1 MDLRYLERNGS
12 EITGSNP
19 RNEWKVSINR
29 KLKFMKT
36 NRITVGQAVVR
47 FLKNQYVERD
57 GIENPFFAGC
67 LGIFGHGI
75 VAGVGEG
82 LMENP
87 DFRYYM
93 TRNEQSSVHIA
104 IAYAKM
110 KNRMGTFACIS
121 SIGPGATNMVTG
133 AACATINRL
142 PVLIIPGDIF
152 AGRKVAPVLQQLES
166 PASQDISVNDCFK
179 PVSKYWDRIN
189 RPEQLITSL
198 PEVMRVLTSPS
209 ETGAVTLALPQD
221 VQAEAFDF
229 PEELFRKRIWKIARP
244 RPDSGILKEAAELIK
259 ASKKPV
265 IIAGGGVIYS
275 QATEILKSLV
285 ERTGIP
291 VAETFAGKGSLPY
304 NHLSNL
310 GAAGATGT
318 PGANEFTSEADLII
332 GIGTRYSDF
341 TTASKTA
348 FQNPEVKFIN
358 INITDFDSHKHSAL
372 PLISDAK
379 ACLEELS
386 QELVNYRV
394 SDEYRQRAANL
405 NIKWDKQVSEFYKAT
420 GELPV
425 SQVEVVGA
433 VNDFADPDDVV
444 LCAAGSL
451 PGDLHKLW
459 RTVDPKGFHLEYGYS
474 TMGYECAAG
483 IGAKMA
489 CPDREIYVMVGDGNY
504 LMMNNEIVTSI
515 QEGIKFIIVLLN
527 NNGFGS
533 IGGLSQ
539 SIGSQ
544 RFGTKY
550 RYRSEVTG
558 LLTGDPLPVD
568 FAQNARSLGAY
579 VIEAHDINSLK
590 EALAEAKK
598 QTATTVI
605 TIETDLYKG
614 IPGYAWWEV
623 AISEVSEIE
632 TVKEAY
638 KDYMKNRKKQRYFL

>member
-1 MDLRYLERNGS
+1 METIRL
-12 EITGSNP
+12 
-19 RNEWKVSINR
+19 
-29 KLKFMKT
+29 
-36 NRITVGQAVVR
+36 TVGQAIVR

-57 GIENPFFAGC
+57 GNENPFFAGC

-82 LMENP
+82 LMENL
-87 DFRYYM
+87 DFPYIM
-93 TRNEQSSVHIA
+93 TRNEQASVHIA
-104 IAYAKM
+104 TAYAKM
-110 KNRMGTFACIS
+110 KNRLGTFACIS
-121 SIGPGATNMVTG
+121 SIGPGATNMITG

-142 PVLIIPGDIF
+142 PVLIMPGDIF
-152 AGRKVAPVLQQLES
+152 VRRNVSPVLQQLES
-166 PASQDISVNDCFK
+166 PFTQDISVNDCFK
-179 PVSKYWDRIN
+179 PVSRYWDRIS

-221 VQAEAFDF
+221 AQAEAFDF
-229 PEELFRKRIWKIARP
+229 PEELFRKRIWRIARP
-244 RPDSGILKEAAELIK
+244 RPDSDALREAVKLIK
-259 ASKKPV
+259 NSKRPV

-275 QATEILKSLV
+275 EATEALKKIAD
-285 ERTGIP
+285 RTGIP

-304 NHLSNL
+304 NHHSNL

-318 PGANEFTSEADLII
+318 PGANRFTAEADLII

-348 FQNPEVKFIN
+348 FQNPDVMFIN
-358 INITDFDSHKHSAL
+358 INVAGFDSYKHSAL
-372 PLISDAK
+372 PLIGDARV
-379 ACLEELS
+379 CLEEL
-386 QELVNYRV
+386 QELLGDFRVSDDHIKSAADSNKEWDEKVSEVYRV
-394 SDEYRQRAANL
+394 SG
-405 NIKWDKQVSEFYKAT
+405 T
-420 GELPV
+420 LPV
-425 SQVEVVGA
+425 SQAEVVGA
-433 VNDFADPDDVV
+433 VNESAGPRDVV

-459 RTVDPKGFHLEYGYS
+459 RTIDPKGFHLEYGYS

-504 LMMNNEIVTSI
+504 LMMNNEIVTAI
-515 QEGIKFIIVLLN
+515 QEGIKVIIILLN

-533 IGGLSQ
+533 IGALSQ

-550 RYRSEVTG
+550 RYRDNKTG
-558 LLTGDPLPVD
+558 LLTGETLPVN
-568 FAQNARSLGAY
+568 FAQNARSLGAH
-579 VIEAHDINSLK
+579 VIEATDIDSLKNALK
-590 EALAEAKK
+590 EAGD
-598 QTATTVI
+598 QTVTTVI

-614 IPGYAWWEV
+614 VEGYAWWEV
-623 AISEVSEIE
+623 PVSEVAEIE
-632 TVKEAY
+632 SVREAY
-638 KDYMKNRKKQRYFL
+638 KVLKENKKKQRYFL

>member
-1 MDLRYLERNGS
+1 
-12 EITGSNP
+12 
-19 RNEWKVSINR
+19 
-29 KLKFMKT
+29 MKT
-36 NRITVGQAVVR
+36 IRLTTGQAVIR
-47 FLKNQYVERD
+47 FLKNQYVELD
-57 GIENPFFAGC
+57 SVENPFFAGC

-82 LMENP
+82 LQENP

-93 TRNEQSSVHIA
+93 TRNEQASVHIA

-110 KNRMGTFACIS
+110 KNRLGTFACIS

-152 AGRKVAPVLQQLES
+152 ARRNVAPVLQQLES
-166 PASQDISVNDCFK
+166 SSTQDISVNDCFK
-179 PVSKYWDRIN
+179 PVSRFWDRIS

-209 ETGAVTLALPQD
+209 DTGAVTLALPQD

-229 PEELFRKRIWKIARP
+229 PEELFRKRTWVIPRP
-244 RPDSGILKEAAELIK
+244 RPDEKLLKEAARMIK
-259 ASKKPV
+259 NSSRPV
-265 IIAGGGVIYS
+265 IVAGGGVIYS
-275 QATEILKSLV
+275 RATEILKALV
-285 ERTGIP
+285 EKTGIP
-291 VAETFAGKGSLPY
+291 VTETFAGKGSLPY
-304 NHLSNL
+304 NHEMNL
-310 GAAGATGT
+310 GAAGVTGT
-318 PGANEFTSEADLII
+318 PGANEITSKADLVI

-348 FQNPEVKFIN
+348 FQNPDVKFIN
-358 INITDFDSHKHSAL
+358 INIAEFDSHKHCAI
-372 PLISDAK
+372 PLTSDAK

-386 QELVNYRV
+386 ELLTDYEVPADYRRHAV
-394 SDEYRQRAANL
+394 DL
-405 NIKWDKQVSEFYKAT
+405 NKKWDKEVSQFYKVT
-420 GELPV
+420 GSVPV
-425 SQVEVVGA
+425 TQAEVVGA
-433 VNDFADPDDVV
+433 VNEFAGPRDVV

-459 RTVDPKGFHLEYGYS
+459 RTIDPKGFHLEYGYS

-483 IGAKMA
+483 IGAKLA

-504 LMMNNEIVTSI
+504 LMMNNEIVTAI
-515 QEGIKFIIVLLN
+515 QEGIRFTIILLN
-527 NNGFGS
+527 NSGFGS

-544 RFGTKY
+544 RFGTRY
-550 RYRSEVTG
+550 RYRDEKTG
-558 LLTGDPLPVD
+558 QLTGEKLPVD
-568 FAQNARSLGAY
+568 FARNARSLGAH
-579 VIEAHDINSLK
+579 VIEAHDIDSLK
-590 EALAEAKK
+590 TALSEARA
-598 QTATTVI
+598 QSTTTVI

-623 AISEVSEIE
+623 AISEVSEID

-638 KDYMKNRKKQRYFL
+638 RNYLENKKKQRYYL

>member
-1 MDLRYLERNGS
+1 MLTER
-12 EITGSNP
+12 
-19 RNEWKVSINR
+19 
-29 KLKFMKT
+29 L
-36 NRITVGQAVVR
+36 TVGQAVVR
-47 FLKNQYVERD
+47 FLKNQYAERD
-57 GIENPFFAGC
+57 GNENPFFAGC

-93 TRNEQSSVHIA
+93 TRNEQASVHIA

-142 PVLIIPGDIF
+142 PVLLIPGDIF
-152 AGRKVAPVLQQLES
+152 ASRNVAPVLQQLES
-166 PASQDISVNDCFK
+166 PGSQDISVNDCFK
-179 PVSKYWDRIN
+179 PVSRYWDRIN

-209 ETGAVTLALPQD
+209 DTGAVTLAIPQD

-229 PEELFRKRIWKIARP
+229 PEELFRKRVWKISRP
-244 RPDSGILKEAAELIK
+244 RPDARLMREAVEMIK

-265 IIAGGGVIYS
+265 IISGGGVIYS
-275 QATEILKSLV
+275 EATEILKKLT
-285 ERTGIP
+285 ENTGIP
-291 VAETFAGKGSLPY
+291 VAETFAGKGALPY
-304 NHLSNL
+304 DHPSNL
-310 GAAGATGT
+310 GAVGATGT
-318 PGANEFTSEADLII
+318 PGANEITQQADLVI

-348 FQNPEVKFIN
+348 FQNPDVKFIN
-358 INITDFDSHKHSAL
+358 INIADFDSHKHSAL
-372 PLISDAK
+372 PLSSDAK
-379 ACLEELS
+379 VCLEELTDLLS
-386 QELVNYRV
+386 GYRV
-394 SDEYRQRAANL
+394 SDKYRSHTKNL
-405 NIKWDKQVSEFYKAT
+405 NAEWDKEVSGFYKET
-420 GELPV
+420 GTLPV
-425 SQVEVVGA
+425 SQAEVVGA
-433 VNDFADPDDVV
+433 VNGFAGPHDVV

-459 RTVDPKGFHLEYGYS
+459 RTVEPKGFHLEYGYS

-515 QEGIKFIIVLLN
+515 QEGIKFIIILLN

-533 IGGLSQ
+533 IGALSQ

-550 RYRSEVTG
+550 RYRNVESGQLSGEI
-558 LLTGDPLPVD
+558 LPVD
-568 FAQNARSLGAY
+568 FAQNASSLGAH

-590 EALAEAKK
+590 KALAEAKD
-598 QTATTVI
+598 QTKTTVI

-614 IPGYAWWEV
+614 VPGYGWWEV
-623 AISEVSEIE
+623 AISEVSEID
-632 TVKEAY
+632 TVRKAY
-638 KDYMKNRKKQRYFL
+638 ENYIENKKKQRYFL

>member
-1 MDLRYLERNGS
+1 
-12 EITGSNP
+12 
-19 RNEWKVSINR
+19 
-29 KLKFMKT
+29 MKT
-36 NRITVGQAVVR
+36 IRLTVGQAVVR

-57 GIENPFFAGC
+57 GDENPFFAGC

-82 LMENP
+82 LLENP
-87 DFRYYM
+87 DFRYFM

-110 KNRMGTFACIS
+110 KNRLGTFACIS
-121 SIGPGATNMVTG
+121 SIGPGATNMITG

-152 AGRKVAPVLQQLES
+152 ASRNVAPVLQQLES
-166 PASQDISVNDCFK
+166 PSSQDISVNDCFK
-179 PVSKYWDRIN
+179 PVSKYWDRIS

-198 PEVMRVLTSPS
+198 TEVMRVLTSQS
-209 ETGAVTLALPQD
+209 DTGAVTLAIPQD

-244 RPDSGILKEAAELIK
+244 RPDTRILKEAVEMIR

-265 IIAGGGVIYS
+265 IVAGGGVIYS
-275 QATEILKSLV
+275 QATEILKILA
-285 ERTGIP
+285 EQTGIP

-304 NHLSNL
+304 NHPSNL
-310 GAAGATGT
+310 GAVGVTGT
-318 PGANEFTSEADLII
+318 PGANELTSEAELII

-348 FQNPEVKFIN
+348 FQNPDVKFIN
-358 INITDFDSHKHSAL
+358 INIAEFDSYKHCAL
-372 PLISDAK
+372 SLTADARV
-379 ACLEELS
+379 CLEELH
-386 QELVNYRV
+386 ELLADYKVPA
-394 SDEYRQRAANL
+394 EYCSHTADL
-405 NIKWDKQVSEFYKAT
+405 NRKWDEQVSEFYKVT
-420 GELPV
+420 GLLPV
-425 SQVEVVGA
+425 SQAEVVGA
-433 VNDFADPDDVV
+433 VNGFAGPHDVV

-459 RTVDPKGFHLEYGYS
+459 RTLDPKGFHLEYGYS

-504 LMMNNEIVTSI
+504 LMMNNEIVTAI
-515 QEGIKFIIVLLN
+515 QEGIKFIIILLN

-533 IGGLSQ
+533 IGALSQ

-550 RYRSEVTG
+550 RYRDEETG
-558 LLTGDPLPVD
+558 QLTGKILPVN
-568 FAQNARSLGAY
+568 FAQNARSLGAH
-579 VIEAHDINSLK
+579 VIEAHDISSLK
-590 EALAEAKK
+590 KALSEAKVQSK
-598 QTATTVI
+598 TTVI

-623 AISEVSEIE
+623 AISEVSEID
-632 TVKEAY
+632 TVKKAY
-638 KDYMKNRKKQRYFL
+638 QGYIENKKKQKYFL

>member
-1 MDLRYLERNGS
+1 MQ
-12 EITGSNP
+12 
-19 RNEWKVSINR
+19 
-29 KLKFMKT
+29 T
-36 NRITVGQAVVR
+36 NRLTVGQAVVV

-82 LMENP
+82 LLENP

-110 KNRMGTFACIS
+110 KNRLGTFTCIS
-121 SIGPGATNMVTG
+121 SIGPGATNMITG

-152 AGRKVAPVLQQLES
+152 ARRNVAPVLQQLES
-166 PASQDISVNDCFK
+166 PVSQDISVNDCFK

-209 ETGAVTLALPQD
+209 DTGAVTLAIPQD

-244 RPDSGILKEAAELIK
+244 RPDTNLLKEAVEMIK
-259 ASKKPV
+259 TSKKPV
-265 IIAGGGVIYS
+265 IISGGGVIYCE
-275 QATEILKSLV
+275 ATEVLKKLA

-291 VAETFAGKGSLPY
+291 VAETFAGKGALPY
-304 NHLSNL
+304 NHPSNL
-310 GAAGATGT
+310 GAVGVTGT
-318 PGANEFTSEADLII
+318 PGANEICKGADLVI

-348 FQNPEVKFIN
+348 FQNPDVKFIN
-358 INITDFDSHKHSAL
+358 INIADFDSYKHSAL
-372 PLISDAK
+372 PLTSDAK
-379 ACLEELS
+379 VCMEELS
-386 QELVNYRV
+386 DLLVDYRV
-394 SDEYRQRAANL
+394 SDEYAESTANL
-405 NIKWDKQVSEFYKAT
+405 NKTWDKQVSEFFRVT
-420 GELPV
+420 GSLPV
-425 SQVEVVGA
+425 SQAEVVGA
-433 VNDFADPDDVV
+433 VNEFAQPRDVV

-459 RTVDPKGFHLEYGYS
+459 RTLDPKGFHLEYGYS

-515 QEGIKFIIVLLN
+515 QEGIKFIIILLN

-533 IGGLSQ
+533 IGALSQ

-544 RFGTKY
+544 RFGTQY
-550 RYRSEVTG
+550 RYRDKETG
-558 LLTGDPLPVD
+558 LLTGDILPVD

-579 VIEAHDINSLK
+579 VIEAHDISSLK
-590 EALAEAKK
+590 EALAEAKD
-598 QTATTVI
+598 QTTTTVI

-614 IPGYAWWEV
+614 VPGYAWWEV
-623 AISEVSEIE
+623 AIAEVAEID
-632 TVKEAY
+632 TVKKAY
-638 KDYMKNRKKQRYFL
+638 QSYIENKKKQRYFL